1 MLSRANLKAMGLEPD
16 QVEKVLDL
24 HGASMES
31 AKENAKEKA
40 KQAEEALQAKITELE
55 SDLSKAR
62 AELKAAKEDDDG
74 FESKLAA
81 EIEAHKVTKAEL
93 EAAKT
98 EHKKAVDGYAKE
110 KEDAEIDGLVKS
122 LLGEG
127 DESHGKMLPAAI
139 DKALRMY
146 DRTIVKRDKDG
157 KLKNADEVLAHFAA
171 EWKDFFGKS
180 ETLGVDTGS
189 PPASNPDKRASY
201 LAALDEARK
210 NGNTTEAIRIK
221 TEAAE
226 NNIFLI

>member
-1 MLSRANLKAMGLEPD
+1 MLSRANLKAMGLEPEH
-16 QVEKVLDL
+16 VEKVLDL

-40 KQAEEALQAKITELE
+40 RQAEEALQAKITELE
-55 SDLSKAR
+55 GDLSKAR
-62 AELKAAKEDDDG
+62 AELKAAKEDEDG
-74 FESKLAA
+74 FETKLAA
-81 EIEAHKVTKAEL
+81 EVEAHKATKAEL
-93 EAAKT
+93 ETVKA

-127 DESHGKMLPAAI
+127 DESYGKMHPSAI
-139 DKALRMY
+139 DKALKMY
-146 DRTIVKRDKDG
+146 DRALVKCDKDG
-157 KLKNADEVLAHFAA
+157 KIKNADEVLAHFAA

-180 ETLGVDTGS
+180 ETHGVDTGS
-189 PPASNPDKRASY
+189 PPALTPDKRTGY
-201 LAALDEARK
+201 LTALKEARK

-226 NNIFLI
+226 NNIFLV